1 MAIVRPFRA
10 IRPDPALA
18 DKVACLPYDVMNRQE
33 AKAMAE
39 GNPYSFLRVVRSE
52 LELPETV
59 GDYDDAVYE
68 HGCANFR
75 KMIADGVL
83 NKDERPYFYVYRQVM
98 DGRPQTGLVA
108 TYSVD
113 EYVANRIRRH
123 EFTRKDKEV
132 DRTRHFDVCNAHG
145 ASLFDVSSAR

>member
-68 HGCANFR
+68 HGRDNFR
-75 KMIADGVL
+75 RMIADGVL

-113 EYVANRIRRH
+113 EYVANRIRR
-123 EFTRKDKEV
+123 
-132 DRTRHFDVCNAHG
+132 
-145 ASLFDVSSAR
+145 